1 VLAAVG
7 RVVRRLWGRPTR
19 QPPPGPE
26 VPATTSLEERK
37 VLAEERKV
45 LFAAFDTD
53 FKAMRAEIGRL
64 IDHQKDLHNLSFV
77 SLAALLAFIG
87 ALVREGAG
95 RTLTIVLLLVPLLT
109 LQFTLTASDLSRRI
123 LQLGRYLN
131 EVTRATNEIL
141 RPILPDNST
150 QKTAEGQAIWT
161 WESYKS
167 RDHRRKPG
175 WLQVLVLA
183 LEKSRWLALAFPGVT
198 AVVAYWLLDEAPLD
212 SGLEKWLFGAA
223 IVMLA
228 FSVISLLAYRS
239 EAKGVAE
246 TSPPGS
252 GPPPEP
258 QPYGLQYGYGQRGAT
273 ASLGARQPTGWP
285 PRPW

>member
-1 VLAAVG
+1 MLAAVG
-7 RVVRRLWGRPTR
+7 RVARQLWRRLTR
-19 QPPPGPE
+19 QSRLRSE

-45 LFAAFDTD
+45 VFAAYDTD
-53 FKAMRAEIGRL
+53 FKAMQTEIGRL

-87 ALVREGAG
+87 VLVREGAG
-95 RTLTIVLLLVPLLT
+95 RSLSIVLLLVPLLT

-150 QKTAEGQAIWT
+150 QMTVEGQAIWT

-167 RDHRRKPG
+167 RDYRGGCPAGCRCRYWHR
-175 WLQVLVLA
+175 
-183 LEKSRWLALAFPGVT
+183 KSPA
-198 AVVAYWLLDEAPLD
+198 
-212 SGLEKWLFGAA
+212 
-223 IVMLA
+223 
-228 FSVISLLAYRS
+228 
-239 EAKGVAE
+239 
-246 TSPPGS
+246 GS
-252 GPPPEP
+252 H
-258 QPYGLQYGYGQRGAT
+258 
-273 ASLGARQPTGWP
+273 
-285 PRPW
+285 